1 MVLMLS
7 WSMTPTRSGS
17 PRTLTAWRSPG
28 IRFDSLTFAP
38 AAGRRTP
45 ADRSQILDAPR
56 NATDQEILRQNE
68 TACSFGDG
76 MSVWRE
82 RTGKIVSIE
91 QPTSRGY
98 SARRRSMWIA
108 SVQTPAELHLKSRR
122 YKAHGCL
129 SKH

>member
-1 MVLMLS
+1 MVLILS
-7 WSMTPTRSGS
+7 WSMTVSRL

-28 IRFDSLTFAP
+28 TRFDWLTFAP

-108 SVQTPAELHLKSRR
+108 SVQTPAELRVKSRR
-122 YKAHGCL
+122 HKAHECL